1 MLLLVE
7 FDHVVE
13 EDPHH
18 LLFLLHQ
25 GCRRGLFDW
34 GLFEQVLVVGLLVST
49 FGFELFHAQRQ
60 KGRFHET
67 GVFALEVVVAGRDAF
82 FVRNE

>member
-13 EDPHH
+13 EDAHH

-25 GCRRGLFDW
+25 GCRGGIFGW
-34 GLFEQVLVVGLLVST
+34 GLFEHVLLVWLLVPA

-60 KGRFHET
+60 KGWFHET